1 MLLAALTGGIGSGKS
16 EVARRFADL
25 GADIV
30 DADLIAREV
39 VEPGTPGL
47 ADVVAAFGEQVL
59 RDDGSLDRDA
69 LGATVFGDDDARK
82 RLNGILHPLIGA
94 RAMELI
100 TAAQERNPDAVVIQD
115 IPLLVEGNLA
125 DNYETVIVVDVPPQI
140 QLERLTRHRGMSES
154 DARARMA
161 TQATR
166 EQRLAVA
173 THVIDNTGSLSDLD
187 AAVRRVW
194 SQLTAWRNE

>member
-16 EVARRFADL
+16 EVARRFAAL

-39 VEPGTPGL
+39 VEPGTSGL
-47 ADVVAAFGEQVL
+47 ADVVAAFGDQVL
-59 RDDGSLDRDA
+59 REDGSLDRDA
-69 LGATVFGDDDARK
+69 LGATVFGDDDART
-82 RLNGILHPLIGA
+82 RLNAILHPLIGA

-100 TAAQERNPDAVVIQD
+100 AAAQQRDPEAIVIQD

-125 DNYETVIVVDVPPQI
+125 GNYGTVIVVDVPPEAQVD
-140 QLERLTRHRGMSES
+140 RLTRIRGMSES

-173 THVIDNTGSLSDLD
+173 THVIDNTSTLADLD
-187 AAVRRVW
+187 AAVQRVW
-194 SQLTAWRNE
+194 SQLTA